1 VNSVVLVAA
10 LTVAVPAVKDKVP
23 PPTDPIGVW
32 EMQSVTSNGH
42 PGGKDRLVPLE
53 FRADGQ
59 WILLQDNRELVS
71 PVERR
76 FDFDPKAKPATID
89 LYDLR
94 ASDGRRNRGIYKI
107 EGDTLTLCLRYG
119 GERPTT
125 FESTQELE
133 QTLFVFKR
141 AKGGRP

>member
-1 VNSVVLVAA
+1 VNPVVLFAA
-10 LTVAVPAVKDKVP
+10 LTVAAPAVKEKVP

-32 EMQSVTSNGH
+32 EMQSATFNGH
-42 PGGKDRLVPLE
+42 SEGKDRLRAFE

-59 WILLQDNRELVS
+59 WILIQDTREHAS
-71 PVERR
+71 PAEFR
-76 FDFDPKAKPATID
+76 FDFDPTAKPATID
-89 LYDLR
+89 LYNLR
-94 ASDGRRNRGIYKI
+94 TPKVDRNRGIYKI
-107 EGDTLTLCLRYG
+107 EGDTLTICLRYG

-133 QTLFVFKR
+133 QTLFVLKR